1 MLEKTLESP
10 LDYKEIKPVNPK
22 GSQPWIFTGRTDAE
36 AEAPILWLP
45 DVKSGLIGT
54 DSDTEKDWGE
64 GEKGM
69 TEIVKGREAWHTA
82 LCGDAKSLRRLSNRT
97 TTRERPF
104 YVNSWVAH
112 HANTATPPGWV
123 VLVAPFCFVFFPIIS
138 GYMCVPAITV
148 HSISF
153 QRNSWV

>member
-45 DVKSGLIGT
+45 DVKSWLIGT
-54 DSDTEKDWGE
+54 DSDTGKDWGE
-64 GEKGM
+64 GEKGT

-104 YVNSWVAH
+104 GKSIPESPIVRIQPHLQLNC
-112 HANTATPPGWV
+112 PCGPF
-123 VLVAPFCFVFFPIIS
+123 LFCFLPRHLWIHVCSSHHCP
-138 GYMCVPAITV
+138 
-148 HSISF
+148 
-153 QRNSWV
+153 